1 MVEEK
6 KKVKLFLS
14 RIAELSL
21 NSSTTSRVHM
31 LTVCFRQDVETRK
44 KTLILHE
51 AKSFCQTI
59 QNIDDIEAQ
68 EAFIATIPE
77 HHTVCSF

>member
-1 MVEEK
+1 
-6 KKVKLFLS
+6 
-14 RIAELSL
+14 
-21 NSSTTSRVHM
+21 M

-44 KTLILHE
+44 KKTTLILHE
-51 AKSFCQTI
+51 TKSFCRDI

-77 HHTVCSF
+77 HHTVWSF